1 MRLKAFELR
10 QKENNMKPHMPLI
23 NEDVKQA
30 MIKEY
35 FDAKRQLRQIWFK
48 NTSIKLFINILFY
61 FHQNQKELFQSQ
73 K

>member
-1 MRLKAFELR
+1 MLDKLHEMRLKAFELR

-35 FDAKRQLRQIWFK
+35 FDAKRQLRQI
-48 NTSIKLFINILFY
+48 
-61 FHQNQKELFQSQ
+61 
-73 K
+73 